1 MKKLLL
7 GFALCLFFIQN
18 VGSTHLT
25 GGSLTYEHLG
35 GSSYRIMLRMFRAAD
50 NCETHVNCATTATVD
65 VYTGSGSYLRT
76 ISLPLIQSSPISPY
90 IDSCAAY
97 PSCVDLDM
105 CLYAAVRN
113 DMPPIPGGYFIY
125 HETCCRNNAI
135 DNISNPLFS
144 GPCAGGMGFPCYI
157 SDNTVLL
164 TNSSPQWKNPP
175 PVFVCQGFDINF
187 DHSASDADGDSL
199 VYSYYTPFSDIDYTV
214 TNDLTFTAGVPNL
227 VNVCWLA
234 GFSAANPLGGAGLSI
249 GSDGI
254 IHGIPPTIGQF
265 VAGVRCD
272 EYRDGVLIGTIY
284 RDFQFNVV
292 VCPPPTIPVIGE
304 SSSCD
309 GDYTVTFSNLSSYD
323 PMNTTFFWDFDLATP
338 GGDTSN
344 LANPSYTYPSVY
356 QCYDVMLVTQPHTK
370 CADTAY
376 RTICVAEAIA
386 DYNSTDSI
394 CVNST
399 ILFNDASTSN
409 ASNPITQWNWNFDDG
424 GLSLVPSPTH
434 TFNTPGLYDVQLAI
448 NTTVGCKDTIIKQI
462 YVQGMP
468 TANAGPDLNSCLN
481 NPTVTL
487 NGAVTNATGGLWVN
501 GVGTYGPGGSTALT
515 VDYTPDTS
523 EINDGVMTLLL
534 TTTGNGLCPTA
545 FDSLQIYFVPGP
557 TADAGADIQVC
568 RDTAYVQLDGGYTVA
583 GGVLWTTTGGGTFT
597 PSATDTNAVYHPVP
611 ADTVAG
617 SIFIYLSTTFNANCL
632 AVTDTMV
639 LSFYAPPV
647 INLTADDTICTGQPL
662 VLDATSTTGSGYW
675 STIGTGDGSFLPDS
689 VLTSTSTP
697 VYIPGSGDAT
707 DGNVTFVF
715 VSTNNGGCKAQYD
728 TLDVAVIPSPVPSF
742 TTDQVCFGNPT
753 TFTNTSTAVG
763 GISGYSWIYTGS
775 SFSTATNPTLTFPT
789 EGNQSVSLVVTSN
802 NGCIDTLTQT
812 VVVNYL
818 PDVAFA
824 NVTPCLQGGTPFDD
838 NSTVTGSTL
847 ASWEWNFGDGG
858 SSTVQN
864 PTHTYPAASTYN
876 VQLIVTSAQGC
887 VDSLTQAIVVL
898 PAPTADFTFDPAY
911 ANQFQDVNFTDNSSP
926 VVAWEWNFGDST
938 GTSTNQ
944 NPTYAYNGSG
954 TYTVFLIVTDTNG
967 CKDTAAREVI
977 VFLPPQV
984 PTGFSPNNTGEN
996 NFLFVYGGPFTD
1008 LQFNVYNNWGELI
1021 FSTTDQSQ
1029 GWDGTYKGAP
1039 QPIGVYVWTLK
1050 ATTPDGVLHE
1060 KAGDVTLLR

>member
-1 MKKLLL
+1 
-7 GFALCLFFIQN
+7 
-18 VGSTHLT
+18 
-25 GGSLTYEHLG
+25 
-35 GSSYRIMLRMFRAAD
+35 
-50 NCETHVNCATTATVD
+50 
-65 VYTGSGSYLRT
+65 
-76 ISLPLIQSSPISPY
+76 
-90 IDSCAAY
+90 
-97 PSCVDLDM
+97 
-105 CLYAAVRN
+105 
-113 DMPPIPGGYFIY
+113 
-125 HETCCRNNAI
+125 
-135 DNISNPLFS
+135 
-144 GPCAGGMGFPCYI
+144 
-157 SDNTVLL
+157 
-164 TNSSPQWKNPP
+164 
-175 PVFVCQGFDINF
+175 
-187 DHSASDADGDSL
+187 
-199 VYSYYTPFSDIDYTV
+199 
-214 TNDLTFTAGVPNL
+214 
-227 VNVCWLA
+227 
-234 GFSAANPLGGAGLSI
+234 
-249 GSDGI
+249 
-254 IHGIPPTIGQF
+254 
-265 VAGVRCD
+265 
-272 EYRDGVLIGTIY
+272 
-284 RDFQFNVV
+284 
-292 VCPPPTIPVIGE
+292 
-304 SSSCD
+304 
-309 GDYTVTFSNLSSYD
+309 
-323 PMNTTFFWDFDLATP
+323 
-338 GGDTSN
+338 
-344 LANPSYTYPSVY
+344 
-356 QCYDVMLVTQPHTK
+356 
-370 CADTAY
+370 
-376 RTICVAEAIA
+376 
-386 DYNSTDSI
+386 
-394 CVNST
+394 
-399 ILFNDASTSN
+399 
-409 ASNPITQWNWNFDDG
+409 
-424 GLSLVPSPTH
+424 
-434 TFNTPGLYDVQLAI
+434 
-448 NTTVGCKDTIIKQI
+448 
-462 YVQGMP
+462 
-468 TANAGPDLNSCLN
+468 
-481 NPTVTL
+481 
-487 NGAVTNATGGLWVN
+487 
-501 GVGTYGPGGSTALT
+501 
-515 VDYTPDTS
+515 
-523 EINDGVMTLLL
+523 
-534 TTTGNGLCPTA
+534 
-545 FDSLQIYFVPGP
+545 
-557 TADAGADIQVC
+557 
-568 RDTAYVQLDGGYTVA
+568 
-583 GGVLWTTTGGGTFT
+583 
-597 PSATDTNAVYHPVP
+597 
-611 ADTVAG
+611 
-617 SIFIYLSTTFNANCL
+617 
-632 AVTDTMV
+632 MV

-697 VYIPGSGDAT
+697 VYLPGSGDAS

-1021 FSTTDQSQ
+1021 FSTTDQAQ